1 MEYSPKKVLATF
13 CKVLNEPNIVFAN
26 QEVTGN
32 YCLLQIGDI
41 KIKLL
46 HLLNRIISSIF
57 IFCTLCMHVCMLLE
71 IGSRDSTTEV
81 HP

>member
-13 CKVLNEPNIVFAN
+13 RKVLNEPNIVFAN

-32 YCLLQIGDI
+32 YRLLQIGDV